1 MNKLAKAL
9 TAGSVLAV
17 AGLAQAGEISGNV
30 TLTNDYVF
38 RGLTQNDREAAIQG
52 GFDYEHESGA
62 YVGVWASNADL
73 NNELT
78 PGSSTVEIDWYGG
91 YAFEVSGVGIDVGL
105 LYYNYPD
112 ATKENDTLEYNLG
125 FGYGVGQVDLGLSFA
140 YSTDFFSL
148 GEESLYTLVSADV
161 ALPYDV
167 GLSLSIGNQYV
178 DNEDDYNDYYIG
190 FSKSVCGVDLGAA
203 FAFTDGYNSTDR
215 NDEESFIFSISKS
228 L

>member
-140 YSTDFFSL
+140 YSNDFFSL
-148 GEESLYTLVSADV
+148 GESLYTLASADV

-167 GLSLSIGNQYV
+167 GLSVSFGNQYA
-178 DNEDDYNDYYIG
+178 DEADSYTDYYVG
-190 FSKSVCGVDLGAA
+190 LSKSVCGVDLGAA
-203 FAFTDGYNSTDR
+203 FAFTDGFSD
-215 NDEESFIFSISKS
+215 DEESFIVSISKS